1 MFWFCLGMLPGISK
15 ILPVIVP
22 SPAVQQQPPTGG
34 QYTGGTVRAAIEQNK
49 RVEQPGD
56 TWRYEPIRL
65 RPCEVCG
72 ERATGYHFGVIS
84 CEACKVKT
92 LQFKRIFFFLYW

>member
-1 MFWFCLGMLPGISK
+1 MCLGMLPGISK
-15 ILPVIVP
+15 ILPVIVDP
-22 SPAVQQQPPTGG
+22 TPHAAGQQHSMQQQQPLSGG
-34 QYTGGTVRAAIEQNK
+34 PYTGGTVRAAIEQNK
-49 RVEQPGD
+49 RVEQPHD

-84 CEACKVKT
+84 CEACKV
-92 LQFKRIFFFLYW
+92 